1 MGGLNVRIVKTK
13 RDLLQFIKLPW
24 KIYSGNHHWVPP
36 LILERKRLLDRSKNP
51 FFQHAEIEL
60 YLAERDGE
68 LVGRIAAILD
78 HRFIETHNEN
88 IGFFGFFESI
98 NDSTVAKVL
107 FDAVRQWLESK
118 GVSAMRGPTNPSMN
132 DEIGIL
138 IDGFDQSPTIMMPYN
153 PPYYQ
158 NLFEGYGLRKV
169 MDLFSYYLHKDSVEN
184 GRVLRLAELVRKRT
198 SVRVRAVDMKKFR
211 QEVETVKEIY
221 NRAWQKNWGFVPWT
235 EEEFDFLAANLKPVL
250 DPDFALFAEVDGKCV
265 GFALALPDI
274 NIVLKK
280 IPNGRLFPF
289 GFLKFLMLRST
300 INTIRF
306 LIAGI
311 LPEYQRRGIDA
322 LIYLE
327 FFHRGTK
334 KGIHQAEAGWVL
346 ESNTLMN
353 EGLRALNARRY
364 KTYRMYEIKLH

>member
-1 MGGLNVRIVKTK
+1 MGDISVRTVKTK

-36 LILERKRLLDRSKNP
+36 LILERKRLLDRAKNP
-51 FFQHAEIEL
+51 FFKHAEREL
-60 YLAERDGE
+60 FVAERDGE

-78 HRFIETHNEN
+78 HHFNATHNEN

-98 NDSTVAKVL
+98 NDSAVAKVL
-107 FDAVRQWLESK
+107 FDAASRWLESK
-118 GVSAMRGPTNPSMN
+118 GVSAMLGPTNPSMN

-138 IDGFDQSPTIMMPYN
+138 IDGFDQNPAIMMPYN

-169 MDLFSYYLHKDSVEN
+169 MDLFSYSLHKDSVEN
-184 GRVLRLAELVRKRT
+184 GKVLRLAELVKKRN

-250 DPDFALFAEVDGKCV
+250 DPDFALFAEVDGKSV

-274 NIVLKK
+274 NIVLKR

-289 GFLKFLMLRST
+289 GFMRFLRFRST

-306 LIAGI
+306 CVAGI

-322 LIYLE
+322 LIYSE
-327 FFHRGTK
+327 FYHRGTS

-346 ESNTLMN
+346 ETNTLMN
-353 EGLRALNARRY
+353 EGLQALNARRC
-364 KTYRMYEIKLH
+364 KTYRMYETKLH